1 MKDEGD
7 YESLFK
13 QPVEKNT
20 PKDHRLNVS
29 TVKRPPLGSRLF

>member
-7 YESLFK
+7 LESLFK
-13 QPVEKNT
+13 QPVEKNI

-29 TVKRPPLGSRLF
+29 TVTRPTVDSSDQ